1 MAVLG
6 AASLEVL
13 ELIAHI
19 LIAASITKKAAL
31 EDAPPGP
38 EGLGTVECNQ
48 SLSLEPGAQ
57 MGEKK
62 TSEISLG
69 SQHLRGL
76 EKRLNLEKAAE
87 EDREAD
93 DVETRALQE
102 CPGIRAEAM
111 FLHEMVKW
119 AHCLL
124 TTVYVESSFC

>member
-1 MAVLG
+1 MLG

-13 ELIAHI
+13 ELITHI

-31 EDAPPGP
+31 EDAPLGP

-57 MGEKK
+57 MEEKK

-69 SQHLRGL
+69 IQHLREL
-76 EKRLNLEKAAE
+76 EKRLNPEKAVE
-87 EDREAD
+87 EGREAD
-93 DVETRALQE
+93 HGETSALQDHE
-102 CPGIRAEAM
+102 IRAEAM

-124 TTVYVESSFC
+124 TTLYVESSFC